1 MEKGPGERSAYE
13 ESYFI
18 KVIYTSFQPGSLLEQ
33 KSHSSLVVTFS
44 AIWRKACILTF
55 IFSFRVL
62 IASGGC
68 IVGHPI
74 NFSSCTFTYRKYGFC
89 RKIEILNHWNSIIV
103 FQITEACFFNS
114 LINFGHPWGI
124 WKFPGQGLS
133 WAAAVGFLIHCATSG
148 TPRTHLLPQRKIGT
162 L

>member
-74 NFSSCTFTYRKYGFC
+74 NFSSCTSMYRKYGFC
-89 RKIEILNHWNSIIV
+89 RKIEILNH
-103 FQITEACFFNS
+103 
-114 LINFGHPWGI
+114 
-124 WKFPGQGLS
+124 
-133 WAAAVGFLIHCATSG
+133 
-148 TPRTHLLPQRKIGT
+148 
-162 L
+162 